1 MSKDL
6 VRKQAGKLQAASG
19 FLDKAGSEQEA
30 VQLGGWREAVMVY
43 SISVRNHFHPSN
55 PIDRKLTRIISNNY
69 PLYKGAG
76 GSPDHLIR

>member
-30 VQLGGWREAVMVY
+30 VQLGG
-43 SISVRNHFHPSN
+43 
-55 PIDRKLTRIISNNY
+55 
-69 PLYKGAG
+69 
-76 GSPDHLIR
+76 